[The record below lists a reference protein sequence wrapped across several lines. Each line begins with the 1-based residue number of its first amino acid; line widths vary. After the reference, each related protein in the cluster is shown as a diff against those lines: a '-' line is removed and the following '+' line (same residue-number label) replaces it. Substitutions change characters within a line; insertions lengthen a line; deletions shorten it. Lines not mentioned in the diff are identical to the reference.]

1 MVFDAESYV
10 KGLFNWSLSIIECS
24 YKMMKKEK
32 TITNDVD
39 ENPKAKYILEELL
52 EDINE
57 NNIYAEVDFGEPVG
71 KEIID

>member
-1 MVFDAESYV
+1 
-10 KGLFNWSLSIIECS
+10 
-24 YKMMKKEK
+24 MKKEK
-32 TITNDVD
+32 TITNDAD